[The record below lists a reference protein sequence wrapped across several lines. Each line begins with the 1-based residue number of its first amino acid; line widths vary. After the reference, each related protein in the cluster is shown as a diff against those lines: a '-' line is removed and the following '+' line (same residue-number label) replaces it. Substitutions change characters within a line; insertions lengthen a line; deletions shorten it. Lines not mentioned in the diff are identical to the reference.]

1 MLQALQLM
9 ADMQAVSRRPA
20 PLWGA
25 DVEAALRTLAD
36 TLRHHY
42 SRQRLEEHTTAA
54 NKEAG
59 GSGEE
64 GAAETAEGAAAHA
77 LEERQLEE
85 EEARKLGRPAGEQA
99 AVLAARQAARLQ
111 PSCLKL
117 VKDLLQ
123 RRAGGGKHD

>member
-20 PLWGA
+20 PLWGV

-42 SRQRLEEHTTAA
+42 SRQRLEEQTTA
-54 NKEAG
+54 AG
-59 GSGEE
+59 GSGEK

-77 LEERQLEE
+77 SEERQLEE